1 MYLFVSGATKT
12 VNEILQSNSMESK
25 HLGKYL
31 TPRANCNKKYLNLTL
46 EQGCLFGADND
57 CYKGFD
63 KTKYEKMIELLPRT
77 DKLKYV
83 TVEDK
88 VADYEETLKLFD
100 KWYPLLK
107 NEKLP
112 LAFVLQD
119 DIPINEIPFDK
130 IKCLFIG
137 GSTEYKLSKEVA
149 NIVNIAKSKNKWVH
163 MGRVNS
169 VKRIIYA
176 DCIGCNSIDGTSF
189 SMFPNTYIPNALKL
203 LSKLDIEDKM
213 YNQLCFWE

>member
-12 VNEILQSNSMESK
+12 VNEILDSK
-25 HLGKYL
+25 SETSTHLGKYL

-57 CYKGFD
+57 CFKGFD
-63 KTKYEKMIELLPRT
+63 KVKYEKMIEMLPRV

-83 TVEDK
+83 TIPDV
-88 VADYEETLKLFD
+88 VGNYEETIKLFD
-100 KWYPLLK
+100 EWYPLLK
-107 NEKLP
+107 NENLP

-119 DIPINEIPFDK
+119 NTPINEIPFDK
-130 IKCLFIG
+130 FKSLFIG

-149 NIVNIAKSKNKWVH
+149 DIVRITKEKDKWVH

-169 VKRIIYA
+169 KKRIKYA
-176 DCIGCNSIDGTSF
+176 HAIGCDSVDGTGF
-189 SMFPNTYIPNALKL
+189 SMFPNAHIPSALEL
-203 LSKLDIEDKM
+203 LLELSKNDLKK
-213 YNQLCFWE
+213 